1 MKSVHIK
8 FTEALVALDKACKR
22 SKFDAKLNDIKER
35 ANGKLPTIEVQLN
48 LADETLKESR
58 IIAKHNGATETF
70 VEGNPFNEF
79 RGSTFSEGYVQEQ
92 TTPFAE
98 TDKSL
103 FDILESRGEMTSE
116 QKRIALGQP
125 PAEYATLTEAQKK
138 EYDFARSIR
147 ISEADSLKLAKMVM
161 VGRSA

>member
-1 MKSVHIK
+1 MKSVEIK
-8 FTEALVALDKACKR
+8 FTEALAALDKAGKR

-58 IIAKHNGATETF
+58 IIAKHNGAAETF

-79 RGSTFSEGYVQEQ
+79 RSSTFSEGYVQE
-92 TTPFAE
+92 TNVPFAE

-103 FDILESRGEMTSE
+103 FDILESRGEMTAE
-116 QKRIALGQP
+116 QKRVALGQP
-125 PAEYATLTEAQKK
+125 PSAYTNLTEAQRK

-147 ISEADSLKLAKMVM
+147 ISEADALKLAKMVL
-161 VGRSA
+161 VGRNV